1 TEMHNV
7 LTKARKSYEKREGK
21 MLLAENTSGYEV
33 LVTENPSYSDLTIR
47 RAIFFVDNTYYVIV
61 DEAYGDCADTQ
72 LNLNFKLW
80 GGKTADE
87 SGKNYTVI
95 DALEGNSAGAH
106 SIFDDKN
113 NLLIKSFSETSD
125 NLSLESGTGYFSNE
139 IDTKIQRWWY
149 RFNVDKQAGK
159 AVRMISVL
167 LPYSGSFESQSVQ
180 AEFTDNTAETAGTFH
195 PEGVSLKVTVNGVPQ
210 SLSYKLN

>member
-1 TEMHNV
+1 M
-7 LTKARKSYEKREGK
+7 
-21 MLLAENTSGYEV
+21 
-33 LVTENPSYSDLTIR
+33 
-47 RAIFFVDNTYYVIV
+47 IV

-80 GGKTADE
+80 GGKAADE

-95 DALEGNSAGAH
+95 DALEGNCAGAH
-106 SIFDDKN
+106 STFDDKN

-139 IDTKIQRWWY
+139 IDTKVQRWWY
-149 RFNVDKQAGK
+149 RFNVDKKAGK

-167 LPYSGSFESQSVQ
+167 LPYGGSFESQSVQ

-195 PEGVSLKVTVNGVPQ
+195 PEGVSLKVTVNEVYQ